1 MLGSLDLKDFYL
13 VMLVIKCQ
21 RLWSNLS
28 SINFCWFLL
37 SIIFDLSHM
46 WTAKIQHSTFNFK
59 TLFEIRQIMQTPM
72 IVVTWLRFLDKI
84 TWFSRSINGFLIL
97 YSKITLI
104 YILDEGSTSPK
115 APPRDRRRDRSATRS
130 STSNLSSTLG
140 SEGVKQQQPISHGLP
155 PTPKVHMGACFSK
168 VL

>member
-1 MLGSLDLKDFYL
+1 MYISWIKLL
-13 VMLVIKCQ
+13 V
-21 RLWSNLS
+21 LS
-28 SINFCWFLL
+28 DQCL
-37 SIIFDLSHM
+37 
-46 WTAKIQHSTFNFK
+46 
-59 TLFEIRQIMQTPM
+59 
-72 IVVTWLRFLDKI
+72 
-84 TWFSRSINGFLIL
+84 NGFLIL
-97 YSKITLI
+97 YAKAALI

>member
-1 MLGSLDLKDFYL
+1 M
-13 VMLVIKCQ
+13 
-21 RLWSNLS
+21 
-28 SINFCWFLL
+28 
-37 SIIFDLSHM
+37 
-46 WTAKIQHSTFNFK
+46 
-59 TLFEIRQIMQTPM
+59 
-72 IVVTWLRFLDKI
+72 DKI
-84 TWFSRSINGFLIL
+84 TCFRRLINGFLIL
-97 YSKITLI
+97 YAKVALI

>member
-1 MLGSLDLKDFYL
+1 MSNVCDQNCLLLILFGFIVHYFWFVTDLDSQNSTSILSLKSN
-13 VMLVIKCQ
+13 KSC
-21 RLWSNLS
+21 RHLWSS
-28 SINFCWFLL
+28 RGYV
-37 SIIFDLSHM
+37 H
-46 WTAKIQHSTFNFK
+46 
-59 TLFEIRQIMQTPM
+59 
-72 IVVTWLRFLDKI
+72 FLDKI
-84 TWFSRSINGFLIL
+84 TCFSRSMNGFLIL
-97 YSKITLI
+97 HAKVALI

>member
-1 MLGSLDLKDFYL
+1 MSNVCDQNCLLLILVGFIVHYFRFVTDLDSQNATFDLPTSILSLKSDKS
-13 VMLVIKCQ
+13 C
-21 RLWSNLS
+21 RHLWSS
-28 SINFCWFLL
+28 RGYV
-37 SIIFDLSHM
+37 H
-46 WTAKIQHSTFNFK
+46 
-59 TLFEIRQIMQTPM
+59 
-72 IVVTWLRFLDKI
+72 FLDKI
-84 TWFSRSINGFLIL
+84 TCFSRSINGFLIL
-97 YSKITLI
+97 YAKVALI

>member
-1 MLGSLDLKDFYL
+1 MLGSPDFKDFSRQ
-13 VMLVIKCQ
+13 M
-21 RLWSNLS
+21 SNVCVQNFLN
-28 SINFCWFLL
+28 SINSWWFYCPLFSICHRFGQPKFNIRPSTSKL
-37 SIIFDLSHM
+37 SLKSDKSCRHLWLSRGYVH
-46 WTAKIQHSTFNFK
+46 
-59 TLFEIRQIMQTPM
+59 
-72 IVVTWLRFLDKI
+72 FLDKI
-84 TWFSRSINGFLIL
+84 ICFSRSINGFLIL
-97 YSKITLI
+97 YAKVALI

>member
-1 MLGSLDLKDFYL
+1 MSNVCDQNCLLLILFGFIVHYFRFVTDLDSQNATFDLPTSILSLKSDKS
-13 VMLVIKCQ
+13 C
-21 RLWSNLS
+21 RHLWSS
-28 SINFCWFLL
+28 RGYV
-37 SIIFDLSHM
+37 H
-46 WTAKIQHSTFNFK
+46 
-59 TLFEIRQIMQTPM
+59 
-72 IVVTWLRFLDKI
+72 FLDKI
-84 TWFSRSINGFLIL
+84 TCFSRSINGFLIL
-97 YSKITLI
+97 HAKVALI